1 MLGILTFILV
11 FGIIVVVHEF
21 GHFYFAKKSGILVR
35 EFAIGMGP
43 KIFAHIGKDGTAYTI
58 RILPLGGYVR
68 MAGWGDDTTE
78 IKTGTPASLTLTDD
92 GKVKRIN
99 LSGKKLD
106 QTALPMQVTQFDF
119 EDKLFIKGLVLEEEK
134 TFAVDHDAT
143 VVEADGTEVRIAP
156 LDVQYQ
162 NATIW
167 GKLIT
172 NFAGPMN
179 NFILGVVVFWIL
191 IFMQGGVRDV
201 DTNQFHVMPQGAL
214 AKVGVPET
222 AQITK
227 IGSHEVSTWE
237 SLIQAVES
245 ETKDKTAPTL
255 DVTISEKGSDKQVT
269 VTPEESQGRYL
280 LGVQPGIKSDFLSMF
295 VGGFT
300 TAADS
305 ALRILSAL
313 KNLIFQPD
321 LNKLGGPVAIFK
333 ESSDAAKNGIENV
346 LYFLAMISINIGIFN
361 LIPIPALDGGKIV
374 LNILEAIRRK
384 PLKQEIE
391 TYVTLAGVV
400 IMVVLMIAVTWNDIM
415 RLFFR

>member
-1 MLGILTFILV
+1 MIGLLTFILV

-68 MAGWGDDTTE
+68 MAGWGDDATE
-78 IKTGTPASLTLTDD
+78 IKTGTPVSLTLADD

-162 NATIW
+162 NASIW

-191 IFMQGGVRDV
+191 ILLQGGVRDTQ
-201 DTNQFHVMPQGAL
+201 TNLFHVMPEGAL
-214 AKVGVPET
+214 AKVGLAET

-227 IGSHEVSTWE
+227 VGSHEVKNWQD
-237 SLIQAVES
+237 LIQAVEAD
-245 ETKDKTAPTL
+245 TKDKTAPTL
-255 DVTISEKGSDKQVT
+255 DVTISENGSEKQVT
-269 VTPEESQGRYL
+269 VTPEENQGRYI
-280 LGVQPGIKSDFLSMF
+280 LGVQPGIKSDLLSMF

-305 ALRILSAL
+305 GLRILSAL
-313 KNLIFQPD
+313 KNLIFHPD

-333 ESSDAAKNGIENV
+333 ASSDAAKNGLENV

-391 TYVTLAGVV
+391 TYVTMAGVV
-400 IMVVLMIAVTWNDIM
+400 IMVVLMLAVTWNDIM
-415 RLFFR
+415 RLFF

>member
-78 IKTGTPASLTLTDD
+78 IKTGTPVSLTLTDD

-143 VVEADGTEVRIAP
+143 IVESDGTEVRIAP

-201 DTNQFHVMPQGAL
+201 DTNQFHIMPQGAL

-227 IGSHEVSTWE
+227 IGSHEVSNWE

-255 DVTISEKGSDKQVT
+255 DVTISENGSDK
-269 VTPEESQGRYL
+269 GRYL
-280 LGVQPGIKSDFLSMF
+280 LGVQPGIKSDFVSMF

-333 ESSDAAKNGIENV
+333 ASSDAAKNGIENV